1 MHLLKPC
8 TELLQDFR
16 GHWNCRHKVHNDEYR
31 NWCSCYSLDRFQ
43 VSYVYTF
50 PLFASLLRSLIVE
63 LLLLSFAEYVLGFYM
78 FSKLWFANIYLRLTH
93 GHKRK
98 DKRYV
103 ILGLSKCS
111 VSKLFFHLQ
120 IIRVVL
126 TSYCRLQLH
135 FINEKNMQFWLSN
148 IEVKWSYHFLSFII
162 VFWYFAY
169 NASTDFCVCHSGTA
183 KVFSE

>member
-8 TELLQDFR
+8 TQFLQDFR

-50 PLFASLLRSLIVE
+50 PLFASLVHSLIVE
-63 LLLLSFAEYVLGFYM
+63 LVLLSFAEYVLGFYM

-103 ILGLSKCS
+103 ILGLPRCS

-135 FINEKNMQFWLSN
+135 FINVKNMQFWLSN
-148 IEVKWSYHFLSFII
+148 IKVKMVISFPFFQHSFWIFRLQRRYKFLCMS
-162 VFWYFAY
+162 
-169 NASTDFCVCHSGTA
+169 
-183 KVFSE
+183 